1 MPDQPPFVVQPR
13 RIAGAVSVLNEDF
26 RLGAQE
32 DAHEFYHCFLEA
44 VSSGLLPGSAKSL
57 RETDKATTA
66 LHQLCQGVTAS
77 QVACPKCEYTKTNF
91 ESFAEGGLSLEI
103 TAATDT
109 LEEMLEAFT
118 CPERL
123 DKENKLTCS
132 GCQQKVRASKQ
143 LSLYQAPN
151 ILCITLTLTLTLTL
165 YQAPNILC
173 MHLKRFRQG
182 FQGKVNKPIQFP
194 AVLHLRHFMT
204 PGTEDIV
211 ES

>member
-1 MPDQPPFVVQPR
+1 MVQPR

-151 ILCITLTLTLTLTL
+151 ILC
-165 YQAPNILC
+165 